1 MLGNWR
7 TFLSAF
13 VLLFLGSLASGQ
25 LLVGYDESAASG
37 AAQAWD
43 VNPNDASSTV
53 LWGGGVDVWGM
64 AYDADTKT
72 VYVNSGTT
80 LYGGELGLGS
90 PPLLGTVTDV
100 AGANISLVGLTWANG
115 GLYGTRNVGDEAL
128 YAIDLNTFVAT
139 VFLDYAE
146 ADYDFGGLAYNPDDG
161 LFYGTNDDATPNG
174 SGLYS
179 IDAFGGGAISLV
191 TPYPAG
197 RTDIDGL
204 AVGNGVA
211 YLVEDEA
218 GNTIHPY
225 DLNAGAYLP
234 SLLSPMQTSE
244 IFSGAAYVIP
254 EPSALALAGLAFLS
268 LVGIRRQS

>member
-1 MLGNWR
+1 MPKPGFFQGGFQLFWSERPAGVERLFTMYGLEGELMLGNWR

-37 AAQAWD
+37 ASQAWD

-146 ADYDFGGLAYNPDDG
+146 ADYDLVDWPITLMMDSSTAQMTMPRPMVLA
-161 LFYGTNDDATPNG
+161 
-174 SGLYS
+174 S
-179 IDAFGGGAISLV
+179 ILSMPLV
-191 TPYPAG
+191 
-197 RTDIDGL
+197 
-204 AVGNGVA
+204 
-211 YLVEDEA
+211 
-218 GNTIHPY
+218 
-225 DLNAGAYLP
+225 
-234 SLLSPMQTSE
+234 
-244 IFSGAAYVIP
+244 AAR
-254 EPSALALAGLAFLS
+254 FLS
-268 LVGIRRQS
+268 